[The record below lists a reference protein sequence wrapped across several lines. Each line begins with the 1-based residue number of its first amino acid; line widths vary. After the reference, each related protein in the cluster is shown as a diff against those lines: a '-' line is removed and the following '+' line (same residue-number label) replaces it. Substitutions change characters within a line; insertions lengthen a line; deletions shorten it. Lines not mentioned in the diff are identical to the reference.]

1 MAVSRHSFVI
11 RRLLKSALKA
21 RNNPDQNDFF
31 DTFCDTLHALGGVYV
46 KFLQGLMLDRTLK
59 SKNKNVL
66 DIFENNVF
74 APLNPEVLLQTQ
86 LGHHKAS
93 AVKLLSHEPIAAG
106 SYSAVY
112 EAVLEKT
119 GEKIAVKILRPNI
132 KKELRSDLD
141 FLRVLASIY
150 KLAEPKNMILDIS
163 RVYGQF
169 RKSCF
174 EEIDFASEIAC
185 MEYLGDIYK
194 NHPRIVIPKV
204 YIDYCTRE
212 VIVQEWIDGV
222 SLTDALQA
230 KIDGFSPEQYVYDVT
245 GSNLPDLLSL
255 LAEELLYGSFA
266 YHYIHGDPHPGNV
279 RILPGNKVA
288 LIDFGLRGK
297 PFPAHMA
304 QAQLM
309 LWQND
314 IDVHHGIFDPVAIL
328 KAFFSAHQHALYR
341 AFESLAY
348 YTGGD
353 IDDVIREMAAF
364 MKFDPSSATEDLK
377 KKWMEYAS
385 GARVIK
391 DSIKNFKELGIT
403 ASVHSLGA
411 QRSHHTVVHLIAALG
426 YKVQIWPTVL
436 ENVIARVH
444 ATKPELFQP
453 ERKLVLDQALEYLYA
468 WSEKVSQTN
477 SEFASTIQQTLL
489 NPTKNLPT
497 KV

>member
-1 MAVSRHSFVI
+1 MAVSRHSFVV

-31 DTFCDTLHALGGVYV
+31 DTFCDTLHTLGGVYV

-74 APLNPEVLLQTQ
+74 APVDPHKVLESQ
-86 LGHHKAS
+86 LGAEKAS
-93 AVKLLSHEPIAAG
+93 RILLLSHEPIAAG

-112 EAVLEKT
+112 EGYFAGTKEKV
-119 GEKIAVKILRPNI
+119 AVKILRPHI
-132 KKELRSDLD
+132 KRELRSDLD
-141 FLRVLASIY
+141 FLRVLASVY

-185 MEYLGDIYK
+185 MEYLDDIYK
-194 NHPRIVIPKV
+194 DHPTIVIPKV
-204 YIDYCTRE
+204 FVDYSTKE
-212 VIVQEWIDGV
+212 VIIQQWIDGV

-230 KIDGFSPEQYVYDVT
+230 KIDGFPPGQYVKDVT
-245 GSNLPDLLSL
+245 GSDLPALLTVL
-255 LAEELLYGSFA
+255 GEELLYGSFA
-266 YHYIHGDPHPGNV
+266 YRYIHGDPHPGNI
-279 RILPGNKVA
+279 RILPGNKIA

-297 PFPAHMA
+297 PFPVHMA

-309 LWQND
+309 VWQND
-314 IDVHHGIFDPVAIL
+314 IDVHRGIFEPVAIL
-328 KAFFSAHQHALYR
+328 KAFFSAHQHGLYR
-341 AFESLAY
+341 AFESLSH
-348 YTGGD
+348 YTGGSV
-353 IDDVIREMAAF
+353 DDVIKEMVEF
-364 MKFDPSSATEDLK
+364 IKFDPSSATDELK
-377 KKWMEYAS
+377 KKWTDYAS
-385 GARVIK
+385 GAQVIK
-391 DSIKNFKELGIT
+391 DCIKNFKDLGIV

-411 QRSHHTVVHLIAALG
+411 QRSHHTISHLISALG
-426 YKVQIWPTVL
+426 YKVQIWPTIL
-436 ENVIARVH
+436 ENVITRVH
-444 ATKPELFQP
+444 TTKPELFQP

-477 SEFASTIQQTLL
+477 SDFATVIQQALMT
-489 NPTKNLPT
+489 PTKNLPT